1 MAPFPPGPR
10 MPVALQTAIW
20 IRAAQWMM
28 GQCARRFGDTFSIRF
43 AGRGTWVVLSNPA
56 DIEAVFKA
64 DPELLLTG
72 QTNEILEPLLG
83 PHSILLLDGAAHL
96 QQRKLMLPAF
106 HGEQMGRYGELIG
119 NIAAQEI
126 DRWERGRT
134 QQLRPRMQAL
144 TLEVIVQAIFGVT
157 DRRRHDALADALRN
171 LLDMLTDPLWGS
183 VFLALG
189 PARLKRFPP
198 FRRRMVR
205 VDDLI
210 YQEISDRRRDADAG
224 TRADIMSQLLA
235 ATYDDGTPMGDG
247 ELRDE
252 LVTLLVAGHET
263 TANALAWAGERLAR
277 HPDKLAR
284 LTREVRAG
292 DEVYLKATVQETLR
306 LRPVLSAVQRVLA
319 APMQIAGYQLP
330 AGTTITLA
338 VPLVNR
344 RPDVYANPDEFEPER
359 FVGSAPGTYSWIPFG
374 GGRRR
379 CLGAAF
385 AQFEM
390 EIVLR
395 ELVLRRVIRPVR
407 YADEPVQRR
416 AVTET
421 PRYNAEV
428 RVT

>member
-1 MAPFPPGPR
+1 
-10 MPVALQTAIW
+10 MPTALQTAIW

-83 PHSILLLDGAAHL
+83 PRSVLLLDGAAHL

-119 NIAAQEI
+119 DIAAQEI
-126 DRWERGRT
+126 ESWERGST

-183 VFLALG
+183 TFLALG

-198 FRRRMVR
+198 FRRRVAR
-205 VDDLI
+205 VDQLI
-210 YQEISDRRRDADAG
+210 YQEISDRRREANPG
-224 TRADIMSQLLA
+224 TRADIMSQLLT
-235 ATYDDGTPMGDG
+235 ATHDDGTQMGDD

-284 LTREVRAG
+284 LTGEVRAG
-292 DEVYLKATVQETLR
+292 SDVYLKATVQETLR
-306 LRPVLSAVQRVLA
+306 LRPVLSSVQRVLA
-319 APMQIAGYQLP
+319 APMQVAGYELP
-330 AGTTITLA
+330 AGTTLTLA

-344 RPDVYANPDEFEPER
+344 RPDIYANPDAFEPER
-359 FVGSAPGTYSWIPFG
+359 FVGSAPGTYSWIPVRRG
-374 GGRRR
+374 PAALPRRRLRAIRDGDRPARARPAQGHRSGEGRR
-379 CLGAAF
+379 
-385 AQFEM
+385 
-390 EIVLR
+390 
-395 ELVLRRVIRPVR
+395 
-407 YADEPVQRR
+407 
-416 AVTET
+416 
-421 PRYNAEV
+421 
-428 RVT
+428 